1 MYLGC
6 IAQINAV
13 KTVGLR
19 WHSPMLDDI
28 SGVKSWSKVREGM
41 GKMFRGEVLGKRTVM
56 QHFLSGC
63 IIPAPEGLGLGPR
76 EETDG
81 HVHEMFGDCCGIR
94 VPSSVAARRELEAKG
109 FKGESALPFD

>member
-1 MYLGC
+1 
-6 IAQINAV
+6 
-13 KTVGLR
+13 
-19 WHSPMLDDI
+19 MLDDI
-28 SGVKSWSKVREGM
+28 SGVKTWSKVREGM

-56 QHFLSGC
+56 QHFLFGH

-76 EETDG
+76 EESEG

-109 FKGESALPFD
+109 FKGETELPFD